1 MARDVLEPVQTF
13 AAEMEGVA
21 AARIA
26 PEIHS
31 MFHDIGPLPRY
42 KSMQIE
48 ALGAVGAMI
57 EVVFNLPSHCES

>member
-1 MARDVLEPVQTF
+1 
-13 AAEMEGVA
+13 MEVVA
-21 AARIA
+21 AARIP

-31 MFHDIGPLPRY
+31 MFHDIGPLLRY

-57 EVVFNLPSHCES
+57 EVVFNLPSHCEP